1 MYRVLPRA
9 HEILRDK
16 LKPKIKRRDLCETKI
31 LVFSRG
37 DFSLRERERVVP
49 LRVRTGYG
57 GMCVWCWW
65 SLMCLSGGAPR
76 TP

>member
-1 MYRVLPRA
+1 MRS
-9 HEILRDK
+9 
-16 LKPKIKRRDLCETKI
+16 KIWSLEFMWR
-31 LVFSRG
+31 